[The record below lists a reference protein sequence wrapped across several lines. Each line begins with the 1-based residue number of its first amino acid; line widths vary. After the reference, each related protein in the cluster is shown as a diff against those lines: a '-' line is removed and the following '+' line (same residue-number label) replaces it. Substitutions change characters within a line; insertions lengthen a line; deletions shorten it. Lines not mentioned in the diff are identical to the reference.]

1 MSKVQEIAE
10 QWLTRYRTDW
20 PHLQLP
26 WNVGYDS
33 MLRLRKSVEE
43 NVVPDPTDVG
53 MAIAAISLFTTLV
66 ARIENQR
73 KELERFN
80 EEKKAQR
87 AQMPIRITWDKTL
100 EGETVQHVLQGDK
113 LLGSIYPGYTKPTL
127 WRSGEMT
134 GSAIN
139 TVHAFTAV
147 CEAYEKRANIKL

>member
-66 ARIENQR
+66 
-73 KELERFN
+73 
-80 EEKKAQR
+80 
-87 AQMPIRITWDKTL
+87 D
-100 EGETVQHVLQGDK
+100 
-113 LLGSIYPGYTKPTL
+113 
-127 WRSGEMT
+127 
-134 GSAIN
+134 
-139 TVHAFTAV
+139 
-147 CEAYEKRANIKL
+147 